1 MPPFGILVA
10 CSKDR
15 ESQFDQGGGVS
26 TTVTVL
32 ETTVGSACGEYVP
45 ELEDSAIDRARSK
58 RGSSSDLCSTIVRIR
73 SDTESLTRQA
83 RNRDDELAII
93 AAINRFYI
101 IALFGATD
109 RRCTC

>member
-1 MPPFGILVA
+1 
-10 CSKDR
+10 
-15 ESQFDQGGGVS
+15 VS
-26 TTVTVL
+26 TTVTVM

-58 RGSSSDLCSTIVRIR
+58 RGPSSDLCPTIVRIR
-73 SDTESLTRQA
+73 SDTESLTRRA

-93 AAINRFYI
+93 AAINSFYI
-101 IALFGATD
+101 IAVLRFTD